1 MDVQPRE
8 KKSMGKSC
16 SSLPVPKGGT
26 GRYKNA
32 GDGLFKRVYND
43 RTRGNGFKLKG
54 RFRLDV
60 KKLFTSEGD

>member
-1 MDVQPRE
+1 MFSPE
-8 KKSMGKSC
+8 KR
-16 SSLPVPKGGT
+16 SLWGNLVAAFLPTGT
-26 GRYKNA
+26 YKKA
-32 GDGLFKRVYND
+32 GDGLFKKVYND